1 VADLKRWAKSIMRIL
16 LLIFLLVVS
25 LAPLRADTLSPEKIY
40 GGDFV
45 AMVRSATRVEA
56 QRVTSEYARSKDG
69 SKALKVTPKGDS
81 IRLSAESMAL
91 LKRAFLKESEADLA
105 TKFCM
110 PTPGI
115 RYIFH
120 SPDGSISILVCYHC
134 QIALVER
141 DGRVSEDESYVDH
154 VIAELRKVAGS
165 FLSGDEL
172 AKLP

>member
-1 VADLKRWAKSIMRIL
+1 MRVL
-16 LLIFLLVVS
+16 PLIFLLTVS

-45 AMVRSATRVEA
+45 AKVRSATGAEA
-56 QRVTSEYARSKDG
+56 QRVASEYVRSQGKPTT
-69 SKALKVTPKGDS
+69 LKVTSKGYP
-81 IRLSAESMAL
+81 IKLSAESVAL
-91 LKRAFLKESEADLA
+91 LKRAFLKESKADLA

-115 RYIFH
+115 RYTFY
-120 SPDGSISILVCYHC
+120 STTGSVSILVCYHC

-141 DGRVSEDESYVDH
+141 DGRVGEEEAYVDH
-154 VIAELRKVAGS
+154 VISELRKVAGS
-165 FLSGDEL
+165 FLSADEV